1 MTSRRWDGHPQV
13 STGDVRP
20 EVRGWGER
28 MGMVPLAS
36 LRYPRSVWSYKASA
50 LVLTVILTP
59 LLGAL
64 LLAEDLRT
72 FSGVATTTQLVV
84 FPTVLG
90 AAIIIY
96 VQYRL
101 TGSNVVAWLT
111 LCLTLYAVQGVMLA
125 GLRAGE
131 PDPFFQRPGWV
142 LVVDLPVAVLILVAV
157 RLATRVRL
165 PIDPLS
171 TGLLLGLVV
180 AAVNLTA
187 NTLGPELT
195 MTSPPVVVAE
205 VLLLGVGVAIGHAA
219 YLIGEIPRWCAIRLG
234 LGTLALV
241 ANRVASCQESSDV
254 VNTVA
259 VVTGVIGAVLM
270 VAAAGSGLRFSIQEQ
285 GRSLTT
291 LAEQLAAMEAEERA
305 NRERLHEITNSIA
318 SIAVAS
324 TLIQEHD
331 DVPPSKR
338 RKLAKMLESE
348 SSRLARVLTTTA
360 AKGPAPDVEAPA
372 VNGHEPELIDLDEVI
387 GPLVT
392 SQQALRRPVDWEP
405 SGHVAI
411 GDSDTVAEV
420 VNILLDNS
428 AKHAPGSRTRVEVDR
443 RGDTIEIAVRDD
455 GPGVPAEV
463 RSRMFEWGGRGA
475 TSKGQGIGLH
485 LASRLMTSGGNS
497 LRLESSRG
505 GTSFVVGLPAAA
517 AEVRR

>member
-1 MTSRRWDGHPQV
+1 
-13 STGDVRP
+13 
-20 EVRGWGER
+20 
-28 MGMVPLAS
+28 MVPLAS
-36 LRYPRSVWSYKASA
+36 FRYPRSVWTSKASA
-50 LVLTVILTP
+50 LVLVVILTP

-157 RLATRVRL
+157 RLAPRVRL

-205 VLLLGVGVAIGHAA
+205 VLLVGVGVAIGHAA
-219 YLIGEIPRWCAIRLG
+219 YLIDEIPRWCAIRLG

-241 ANRVASCQESSDV
+241 ANRVASCQEASNV
-254 VNTVA
+254 VNSVA

-270 VAAAGSGLRFSIQEQ
+270 VAAGGSGLRFAIQEQ
-285 GRSLTT
+285 SRSLTT
-291 LAEQLAAMEAEERA
+291 LAEQVAAMEAEERA
-305 NRERLHEITNSIA
+305 SRERLHEITNSIA

-348 SSRLARVLTTTA
+348 SSRLARVLTSTTA
-360 AKGPAPDVEAPA
+360 PKRPAPDVEATTASDDPPQL
-372 VNGHEPELIDLDEVI
+372 VDLDEVI

-392 SQQALRRPVDWEP
+392 SQQALRRRVDWEP
-405 SGHVAI
+405 SGHLAI

-428 AKHAPGSRTRVEVDR
+428 AKHAPESRTRVEVDR

-455 GPGVPAEV
+455 GPGVPADV

-485 LASRLMTSGGNS
+485 LASRLMTSDGNT
-497 LRLESSRG
+497 LRLESTRG

-517 AEVRR
+517 AEVGR